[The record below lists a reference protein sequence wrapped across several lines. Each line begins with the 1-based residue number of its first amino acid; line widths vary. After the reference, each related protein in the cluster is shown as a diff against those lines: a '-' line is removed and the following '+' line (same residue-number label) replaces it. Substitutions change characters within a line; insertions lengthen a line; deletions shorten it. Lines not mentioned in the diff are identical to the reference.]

1 MEIIEYN
8 QSRDTEIKNDNLE
21 RIINRVSQI
30 KASEKVGVR
39 YMQRW
44 EEEAIIKH
52 EAREEGRTEGREQER
67 LASVKTS
74 CVALK

>member
-8 QSRDTEIKNDNLE
+8 QIRDTEIKNDNLE
-21 RIINRVSQI
+21 RIISRVSQI

-52 EAREEGRTEGREQER
+52 EAREELRDENKKAWH
-67 LASVKTS
+67 LLKAS